1 MVEGAAN
8 RRWRTALLASACL
21 VLAACGGSSP
31 KAGDMDPVGTSAAVR
46 ISPATGIADVALNAP
61 VTVTSARGP
70 LDHVDVTD
78 ANGVYLAGDFGAD
91 RTTWTSAAS
100 LRPDTDYTVRAS
112 AAGDHGDP
120 ITNLSTFHTRKL
132 TEDQSLIAEQ
142 VTPADGDTVGVAYP
156 MVVQFNHQVH
166 NRKAVTDA
174 LAVETFPQVDGAWY
188 WIDPATVDYRP
199 QQFWPAG
206 TVVTLHANLRGVDAG
221 NDLWGA
227 ANKTSSF
234 TVARQQEIDVNVKTH
249 ELAVIRDGKQIAK
262 FPISSG
268 KAGWETRNGTKVIME
283 KVTDKT
289 WTNQAIDAPEH
300 YVKHSQWAMRMTNS
314 GEFVHDAPWNAA
326 HLGEDNASHG
336 CVGLSTDNMSWLW
349 DHTIVGDPVVVT
361 GSPVPFTELDNRI
374 QDWNVPWDRW
384 LGNNLDLSDQ

>member
-1 MVEGAAN
+1 MVERAQT
-8 RRWRTALLASACL
+8 RWRTALVASACL
-21 VLAACGGSSP
+21 VLAACGGSAP
-31 KAGDMDPVGTSAAVR
+31 KAKDMAPVGTSEAVR
-46 ISPATGIADVALNAP
+46 ISPAAGVADVALNAP
-61 VTVTSARGP
+61 VTVTSTRGP
-70 LDHVDVTD
+70 LEHVDVTD
-78 ANGVYLAGDFGAD
+78 ANGVYLAGGFSPD
-91 RTTWTSAAS
+91 RTTWTSAAG

-112 AAGDHGDP
+112 AAGDHADP
-120 ITNLSTFHTRKL
+120 ITNLSTFHTRHL
-132 TEDQSLIAEQ
+132 TESQSLIAEQ

-156 MVVQFNHQVH
+156 LIVEFNHQVH

-174 LAVETFPQVDGAWY
+174 LQVDTFPHVDGAWY

-199 QQFWPAG
+199 QSFWPAG

-234 TVARQQEIDVNVKTH
+234 TVARQQVIDVNVATH
-249 ELAVIRDGKQIAK
+249 EMTVIRDGKQIAS

-268 KAGWETRNGTKVIME
+268 KPGWETRNGTKVIME

-289 WTNQAIDAPEH
+289 WTSEAIDAPEH

-314 GEFVHDAPWNAA
+314 GEFIHDAPWNAA
-326 HLGEDNASHG
+326 HFGEDNASHG
-336 CVGLSTDNMSWLW
+336 CVGLSTSDMAWLW
-349 DHTIVGDPVVVT
+349 DHTMVGDPVVVT

-384 LGNNLDLSDQ
+384 LGNNLDLSDH